1 MVIESQFSYWAEVKI
16 GTGKRNLGI
25 VHEMNDGS
33 LYFQSLFN
41 IQKGQRGQ
49 RLTNSWSM
57 YEAEN
62 TFELGVLDD
71 LIDFALDNKDERR
84 FYELVHMKNK
94 LSKVKLSRG
103 TVNDDQKWAYEN
115 VGDTKEMV
123 INIKNINYNKDD
135 KEIV

>member
-1 MVIESQFSYWAEVKI
+1 MAIESQFSYWAEVKI
-16 GTGKRNLGI
+16 GTGKRNLGL

-49 RLTNSWSM
+49 RLTYSWSL

-62 TFELGVLDD
+62 TFELDVLDE

-94 LSKVKLSRG
+94 LGKVKLSRG
-103 TVNDDQKWAYEN
+103 TIDENEKWACEYE
-115 VGDTKEMV
+115 GGMKEMIV
-123 INIKNINYNKDD
+123 FLD
-135 KEIV
+135 KEPI